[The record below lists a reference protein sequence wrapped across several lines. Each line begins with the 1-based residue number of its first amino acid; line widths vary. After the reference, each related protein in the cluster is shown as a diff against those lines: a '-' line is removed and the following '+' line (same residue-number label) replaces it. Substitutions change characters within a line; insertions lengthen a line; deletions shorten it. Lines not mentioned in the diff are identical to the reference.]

1 MDSTSACN
9 IKQLEKD
16 TYSIYNKQPKSYKKH
31 INLIK
36 SNQIDSVKK
45 LITKELYLILLR
57 HEATKPTSQKYF
69 ESMFW
74 DLSLQWKCFYNF
86 SRITKIDPKLRC
98 YKAVIHLFV
107 HCSKAWRLWYTVT
120 EYFKR
125 NLHIPMLL
133 HQSTI
138 FGFLEADDKVFLIL
152 NQLFYFLNI
161 MFMFQKLQ
169 KFFSFEA
176 LLISIK

>member
-1 MDSTSACN
+1 MDSTSTCN

-16 TYSIYNKQPKSYKKH
+16 TYSIYNKQPKSYKKYV
-31 INLIK
+31 NLIK

-86 SRITKIDPKLRC
+86 PRITKIDPKLRC

-152 NQLFYFLNI
+152 NQLFLLFKYYVYVSKTSKVFFFRSCLN
-161 MFMFQKLQ
+161 
-169 KFFSFEA
+169 
-176 LLISIK
+176 